1 LPKNT
6 YTTGL
11 NNNNITKEEIYLSI
25 QAKININ
32 QFIQSY
38 NHIFDL
44 GLYQDWKT
52 YSNLR
57 FKHRGDLL
65 MGIMLIVELSQF
77 IPNRIFD
84 LQINQSLLINQ
95 LELLIEQ
102 FSQSPNWILNL

>member
-1 LPKNT
+1 ML
-6 YTTGL
+6 
-11 NNNNITKEEIYLSI
+11 
-25 QAKININ
+25 QAPWR
-32 QFIQSY
+32 
-38 NHIFDL
+38 HIGYVDL
-44 GLYQDWKT
+44 GFYQDWKT

-57 FKHRGDLL
+57 FEHMGDLL

-102 FSQSPNWILNL
+102 LSQSPN